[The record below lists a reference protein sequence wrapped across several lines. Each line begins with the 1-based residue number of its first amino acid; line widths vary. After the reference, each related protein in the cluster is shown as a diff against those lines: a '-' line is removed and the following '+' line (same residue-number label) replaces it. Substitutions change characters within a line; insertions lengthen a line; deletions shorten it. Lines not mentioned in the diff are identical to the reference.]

1 MKVLLETTTAEIV
14 EKKSRFIANVF
25 YVENENEAI
34 TRLDEMRKK
43 YYDAKH
49 NCYAYILGKNGESMK
64 SSDDGEPQG
73 TAGHPMLDILKGEN
87 LTNCIA
93 IVTRY
98 FGGTLLGTG
107 GLVRAYSES
116 LKAAIKNAKFSNIYD
131 GFEVSFSVN
140 YDDFGR
146 VENIVQNINQDVND
160 DSFSP
165 IISLDKNFEEN
176 IKLKYLID
184 KSEFNKFKQNIN
196 NLTKGKVI
204 LEDNDNKTYYIKDKK
219 IVYINV

>member
-25 YVENENEAI
+25 YVENENEAVS
-34 TRLDEMRKK
+34 RLNEMRKK

-73 TAGHPMLDILKGEN
+73 TAGHPMLDILKGEGI
-87 LTNCIA
+87 TNCIA

-116 LKAAIKNAKFSNIYD
+116 LKASIKNAKFSNIYD
-131 GFEVSFSVN
+131 GFEVDFSVN
-140 YDDFGR
+140 YDDFGK
-146 VENIVQNINQDVND
+146 VENIVQSINQDAND

-165 IISLDKNFEEN
+165 IISLDKSFTEN
-176 IKLKYLID
+176 VTLKYLID